1 MFRSWFHLNFL
12 YSVRSEFTFLHV
24 DIQFSQHRL
33 LKKKSILSPL
43 NSWHHCQKSIDY
55 KYQNFVLSIELH
67 FLSVLMPMVTTD
79 LLFWNFD
86 CLNRIGII
94 GQKTLNWI
102 KKRKKKTPHRQKW
115 EEQGDLTNDLHERR
129 TQNHCYLWDW
139 NDFNAEK
146 THYIK

>member
-12 YSVRSEFTFLHV
+12 YSVRSEFTFSHV

-86 CLNRIGII
+86 CLKRIGII

-102 KKRKKKTPHRQKW
+102 KKKKKKNSTQTEMGGTRWFNKW
-115 EEQGDLTNDLHERR
+115 FAWKENPEPLLFVGLE
-129 TQNHCYLWDW
+129 W
-139 NDFNAEK
+139 F
-146 THYIK
+146 